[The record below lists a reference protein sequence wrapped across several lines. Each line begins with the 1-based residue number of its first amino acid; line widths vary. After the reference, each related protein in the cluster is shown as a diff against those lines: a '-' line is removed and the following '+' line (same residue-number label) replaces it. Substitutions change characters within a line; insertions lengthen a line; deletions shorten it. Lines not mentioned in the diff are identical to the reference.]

1 MNRCVPLQTPMFQNS
16 RNIGTLSVV
25 SPRDSSEFR
34 ESAVPKSPN
43 FGIKNRVPQILHHAK
58 SQAICHTTTCGGH
71 ARKRSVPIF
80 QNQQIQLHN
89 IRALLS
95 ACLITLSLFAIQA
108 KSAPEADI
116 LLKGGTIID
125 GTGGKPYEG
134 SVAIRDG
141 RIVAVGD
148 AASDTTAK
156 QAIDCKGLVISPG
169 FIDLHN
175 HSDETITKKS
185 GRAARCYLTQGCTT
199 LVTGNCGGGR
209 ADVGKFYDEL
219 DEKGTGINI
228 AQLVPQGSVR
238 EKVMGNEL
246 RAPTSAELKQME
258 DLVDAG
264 MQQGAWGISTGLQY
278 VPGSFAKTDELIAVS
293 EVAGKRGGFY
303 ASHIR
308 DEGDTLLES
317 IQEVIDIAKGAHMPA
332 HVSHLKS
339 SKKPNWGKVRAAAH
353 LIEQARAEG
362 LKITADQYPYTA
374 SSTSIMAMLLPDRER
389 EGGERATAERL
400 KNEDTA
406 RRLRP
411 LIAKDI
417 DARGPIMLA
426 TMKSR
431 PEWVG
436 QMITDIAKKENR
448 EPVDVGLEILR
459 NDPDAAGVNF
469 GMDEADV
476 RFVMTLPWVATSS
489 DGSSKID
496 TGTTKP
502 HPRSFGSF
510 SRKIGRYSIQ
520 DKVVPLPAAIRSATG
535 LPADV
540 LGMTD
545 RGYLRN
551 DTIADIVVFD
561 PKQFLDQATY
571 DEPFKLSTGVRWLFL
586 GGKAAI
592 ADGAPQD
599 VLVGKPLRR
608 PASTKVNSVK

>member
-1 MNRCVPLQTPMFQNS
+1 MLALGLVETTHAAPDADVLLQN
-16 RNIGTLSVV
+16 
-25 SPRDSSEFR
+25 
-34 ESAVPKSPN
+34 
-43 FGIKNRVPQILHHAK
+43 
-58 SQAICHTTTCGGH
+58 
-71 ARKRSVPIF
+71 
-80 QNQQIQLHN
+80 
-89 IRALLS
+89 
-95 ACLITLSLFAIQA
+95 
-108 KSAPEADI
+108 
-116 LLKGGTIID
+116 GTIID

-134 SVAIRDG
+134 NVAIRDG

-148 AASDTTAK
+148 VATAATAK
-156 QAIDCKGLVISPG
+156 QTIDCKGLIISPG

-175 HSDETITKKS
+175 HSDNTITSKA
-185 GRAARCYLTQGCTT
+185 GRSARCYLTQGCTT

-209 ADVGKFYDEL
+209 ADIGKFYDEL
-219 DEKGTGINI
+219 AEKGTGINI

-246 RAPTSAELKQME
+246 RAPTPAELKQMQA
-258 DLVDAG
+258 LVDAG

-293 EVAGKRGGFY
+293 EVVGKRGGFY

-317 IQEVIDIAKGAHMPA
+317 IEEVIEIAKGAHMPA

-353 LIEQARAEG
+353 LIEQARANG

-374 SSTSIMAMLLPDRER
+374 SSTSIMAMLLPDKER

-406 RRLRP
+406 KRLRP

-426 TMKSR
+426 SMKGK
-431 PEWVG
+431 PAWVG
-436 QMITDIAKKENR
+436 QTITEIAKKENR
-448 EPVDVGLEILR
+448 EPVDIGLEILR

-476 RFVMTLPWVATSS
+476 RFVMTLPWVATAS
-489 DGSSKID
+489 DGSSKTD
-496 TGTTKP
+496 NGTKP
-502 HPRSFGSF
+502 HPRSFGTF
-510 SRKIGRYSIQ
+510 PRKIGRYSIQ
-520 DKVVPLPAAIRSATG
+520 DHIIPLPAAIRSATG

-545 RGYLRN
+545 RGYIRN
-551 DTIADIVVFD
+551 DTIADVVVFD
-561 PKQFLDQATY
+561 PKQLEDRATY
-571 DEPFKLSTGVRWLFL
+571 DEPFKPSVGVRWLFL
-586 GGKAAI
+586 AGKVAI
-592 ADGAPQD
+592 ADGVPQD
-599 VLVGKPLRR
+599 VLAGKPLRR
-608 PASTKVNSVK
+608 PLPSGAK